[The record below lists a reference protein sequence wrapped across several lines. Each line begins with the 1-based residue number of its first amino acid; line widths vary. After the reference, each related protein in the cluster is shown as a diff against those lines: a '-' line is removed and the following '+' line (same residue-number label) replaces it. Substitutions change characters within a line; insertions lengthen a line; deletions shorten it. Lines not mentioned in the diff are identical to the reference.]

1 MALQHFIQLIFT
13 KVQLNLKSEAKKSY
27 LSYLWWLFE
36 PALFVGVFYLVFGVF
51 LAGGTSD
58 FLVFLL
64 CGQVPF
70 LWFARTITNGAS
82 SIEHGRGLMQQI
94 KIPKVFFPLV
104 TIFQDFFKAICV
116 FLLLLAVVLGL
127 GHVAN
132 EAWIS
137 LPLIIFV
144 QLVFVSSLAILVA
157 MVVPFIP
164 DLKFLV
170 ATGIQLV
177 MFASGIFYN
186 YKLVILEQH
195 HSLFLM
201 NPMANLIEQ
210 YRQVL
215 MHGNFPDFSALGA
228 ILLFSISVLLMCL
241 AVLKK
246 LDAHYPR
253 VLVQ

>member
-1 MALQHFIQLIFT
+1 MTLKHFIQLTFT

-27 LSYLWWLFE
+27 LSYLWWLLE

-51 LAGGTSD
+51 LARGTSD

-70 LWFARTITNGAS
+70 LWFARTVTNGAS
-82 SIEHGRGLMQQI
+82 SIEQGRALMQQI
-94 KIPKVFFPLV
+94 RIPKVFFPVV
-104 TIFQDFFKAICV
+104 TIFQDFFKAICI
-116 FLLLLAVVLGL
+116 FLLLFLVVLGI
-127 GHVAN
+127 GRPVN
-132 EAWIS
+132 EAWFS
-137 LPLIIFV
+137 LPVIIFV
-144 QLVFVSSLAILVA
+144 QLVFVSSVAIMVA

-195 HSLFLM
+195 HPLFLM
-201 NPMANLIEQ
+201 NPMASLIEQ

-215 MHGNFPDFSALGA
+215 MHGVSPNFYALGA
-228 ILLFSISVLLMCL
+228 ILTVSILILFACLSVLR
-241 AVLKK
+241 K

>member
-1 MALQHFIQLIFT
+1 MTFKHFTQLTLT

-51 LAGGTSD
+51 LARGTSD

-82 SIEHGRGLMQQI
+82 SIENGRGLMQQI

-104 TIFQDFFKAICV
+104 TIFQDFFKALCI
-116 FLLLLAVVLGL
+116 FLLLFAVVLSF
-127 GHVAN
+127 GHTAN
-132 EAWIS
+132 EAWYT
-137 LPLIIFV
+137 LPIIIFV
-144 QLVFVSSLAILVA
+144 QLMFVSCLAIFVA
-157 MVVPFIP
+157 MIVPFIP

-170 ATGIQLV
+170 ATGIQLA

-186 YKLVILEQH
+186 YKLVVLEQH

-201 NPMANLIEQ
+201 NPMASLIEQ

-215 MHGNFPDFSALGA
+215 MHGVFPDFSALGA
-228 ILLFSISVLLMCL
+228 ILLFSISILLMCF

-253 VLVQ
+253 ILVQ